1 MPEADQTHTPSR
13 RGFLGQIAGAALAVA
28 APDGMSGTRCSDA
41 ELLRLGRLLD
51 TAAAKEVEA
60 WRVALNV
67 LTKDANDAA
76 ERLNDSAF
84 AIVSN
89 IQSARAQT
97 FEGLRVKA
105 RALAWCHGGE
115 IDFDVLGIAGGSTD
129 QNLLVGMVSDLARML
144 TAA

>member
-1 MPEADQTHTPSR
+1 MIAVTPNAVDTH
-13 RGFLGQIAGAALAVA
+13 
-28 APDGMSGTRCSDA
+28 GTEHDRPPP
-41 ELLRLGRLLD
+41 LLTR
-51 TAAAKEVEA
+51 A
-60 WRVALNV
+60 
-67 LTKDANDAA
+67 
-76 ERLNDSAF
+76 
-84 AIVSN
+84 SN